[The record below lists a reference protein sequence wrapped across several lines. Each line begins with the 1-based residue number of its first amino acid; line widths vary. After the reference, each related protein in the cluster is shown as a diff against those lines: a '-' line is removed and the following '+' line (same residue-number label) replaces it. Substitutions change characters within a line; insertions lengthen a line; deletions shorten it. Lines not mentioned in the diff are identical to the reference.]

1 MTGIKRKRAKLG
13 DVIEI
18 PVSQGYAYAQYTHHD
33 RNLQLGALL
42 ALLPGVYVERPT
54 DWATVVNQQELYWFF
69 LPLNPEL
76 RRGHVTIVANELI
89 PESRQKF
96 PLLRRRGSIDRDGT
110 VLKWGLWDG
119 EKSWKIDKLSPE
131 QHHLS
136 QAAVWGFELLVLRIE
151 EGWMPSD
158 IKSA

>member
-1 MTGIKRKRAKLG
+1 MTEIKRKRAKLG

-18 PVSQGYAYAQYTHHD
+18 PVSQGYAYAHYTHHD
-33 RNLQLGALL
+33 RNLEHGALL
-42 ALLPGVYVERPT
+42 ALLPGIFAERPT
-54 DWATVVNQQELYWFF
+54 DWQDVVTQQELYWFF

-76 RRGHVTIVANELI
+76 RRGHVAIVANELI

-96 PLLRRRGSIDRDGT
+96 PLLRRAGWRDRDGT
-110 VLKWGLWDG
+110 VLKWWLWDG
-119 EKSWKIDKLSPE
+119 EKSWKIDKLNPE

-136 QAAVWGFELLVLRIE
+136 LASVWGFELLVLRIE